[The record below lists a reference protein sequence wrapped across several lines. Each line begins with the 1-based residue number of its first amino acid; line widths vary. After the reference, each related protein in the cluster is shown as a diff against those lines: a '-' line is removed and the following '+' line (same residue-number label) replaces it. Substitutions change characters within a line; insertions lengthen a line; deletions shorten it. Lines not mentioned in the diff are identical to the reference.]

1 MSSTQDSG
9 VENAAGDG
17 GAKQDQGGRTEAEV
31 LWRPSQERVEATRI
45 ADFRRWLA
53 DERGVTTKDY
63 AQLWEFSTSQLGDFW
78 SAVVEYLGVRW
89 HDEPGRV
96 LSGLEMPGATWFA
109 GGTLNYAEHALTGGV
124 AGAPK
129 ADDDVAVVFARE
141 DGLETQLTFGQ
152 LRAQVAAAR
161 SALRE
166 LGVGKGDRVVALAP
180 NCPQTLV
187 AFLAAASLG
196 AIWSSCSPD
205 FGVRAVADRFT
216 QIEPKVLIAV
226 NGYRYNGRSFDI
238 RPTIDELRGALP
250 GLGATVLVDYEGG
263 GRMASTLDWDELL
276 AEHAGAELAFDPV
289 EFDHPLWILYSSG
302 TTGLPKGIVQG
313 HGGITVEHLKAL
325 ALQQDLGPGERFFWF
340 TTTGW
345 MMWNFLVSGLLVGST
360 IVLYDGSPGHP
371 DLGALWRLAEKHR
384 VTVFGTSAPFVQSC
398 LKAHLK
404 PGEDLDL
411 SALRAIGST
420 GAPLSVEGFRWIAE
434 AIGPEVQICSV
445 SGGTDLCTAFVGS
458 APDVPVWLGELSCRC
473 LGAAAHAYDD
483 GGRAVVEE
491 VGELVLTK
499 PMPSMPVMFWNDP
512 DGTRLREAYFE
523 DFPGVWR
530 HGDWIKITKR
540 GSAIIYGRS
549 DSTLNRGGVRMG
561 TAEFYRVVEGYDAV
575 LDSLVIDTSAAG
587 EEGELVCFLVLA
599 EGVELADLEPDLRK
613 ELRGALSPRHVPDRF
628 VVVEAVPR
636 TLNGK
641 KCEVPVKKILS
652 GTDPDRAVSRDA
664 LANPDALTA
673 FVEYANP

>member
-1 MSSTQDSG
+1 
-9 VENAAGDG
+9 
-17 GAKQDQGGRTEAEV
+17 
-31 LWRPSQERVEATRI
+31 
-45 ADFRRWLA
+45 
-53 DERGVTTKDY
+53 
-63 AQLWEFSTSQLGDFW
+63 
-78 SAVVEYLGVRW
+78 
-89 HDEPGRV
+89 
-96 LSGLEMPGATWFA
+96 
-109 GGTLNYAEHALTGGV
+109 
-124 AGAPK
+124 
-129 ADDDVAVVFARE
+129 
-141 DGLETQLTFGQ
+141 
-152 LRAQVAAAR
+152 
-161 SALRE
+161 
-166 LGVGKGDRVVALAP
+166 
-180 NCPQTLV
+180 
-187 AFLAAASLG
+187 
-196 AIWSSCSPD
+196 
-205 FGVRAVADRFT
+205 
-216 QIEPKVLIAV
+216 
-226 NGYRYNGRSFDI
+226 
-238 RPTIDELRGALP
+238 
-250 GLGATVLVDYEGG
+250 
-263 GRMASTLDWDELL
+263 
-276 AEHAGAELAFDPV
+276 
-289 EFDHPLWILYSSG
+289 
-302 TTGLPKGIVQG
+302 
-313 HGGITVEHLKAL
+313 
-325 ALQQDLGPGERFFWF
+325 
-340 TTTGW
+340 
-345 MMWNFLVSGLLVGST
+345 
-360 IVLYDGSPGHP
+360 
-371 DLGALWRLAEKHR
+371 
-384 VTVFGTSAPFVQSC
+384 
-398 LKAHLK
+398 
-404 PGEDLDL
+404 
-411 SALRAIGST
+411 
-420 GAPLSVEGFRWIAE
+420 
-434 AIGPEVQICSV
+434 
-445 SGGTDLCTAFVGS
+445 GTDLCTAFVGS